1 MEDILIYDKGG
12 IVHGQSDRN
21 SFHPYRILLAVRID
35 TFEAEIIDEIHCAPH
50 EEFRKKHFEKLY
62 SGYDNVVIVEIP
74 A

>member
-1 MEDILIYDKGG
+1 M
-12 IVHGQSDRN
+12 
-21 SFHPYRILLAVRID
+21 ILLAVRID

-50 EEFRKKHFEKLY
+50 EEFRKKAFEKLY